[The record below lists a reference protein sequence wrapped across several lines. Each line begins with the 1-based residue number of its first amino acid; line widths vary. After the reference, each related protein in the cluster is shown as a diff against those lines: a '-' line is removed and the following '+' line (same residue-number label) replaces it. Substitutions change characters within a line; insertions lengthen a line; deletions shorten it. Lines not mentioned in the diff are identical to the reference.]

1 MKNLKTFIET
11 IKSRKSNF
19 TIAQRTGALVL
30 TAMPVMGLASALT
43 EGEST
48 KSNVATYSEADSITA
63 NYNKLIETLGFVT
76 YDSIKAY
83 QFLATMDAYQ
93 IDGKVPA
100 EFQSLVDAN
109 NYAYVEKLARL
120 VRSAMMNAYL
130 DREGKEVP
138 YEGLLTNATED
149 QLALLEKSKSY
160 VNAIRQA
167 YYALGEDESMIT
179 NASAVDAYNQFLALI
194 PIARMVLTSGQYT
207 MIFRDQIY
215 VMYAMITNDT
225 RMYDH
230 YALAFEGMGTPNDFM
245 VNVTENP
252 RESTINF
259 TNEDLAVMYDRMANK
274 TYCK

>member
-30 TAMPVMGLASALT
+30 TAMPIMGLASALS

-63 NYNKLIETLGFVT
+63 NYNKLIEALGFVT

-109 NYAYVEKLARL
+109 NYAYVEKLARP
-120 VRSAMMNAYL
+120 VRACIMNSYL
-130 DREGKEVP
+130 AREGKKVP

-149 QLALLEKSKSY
+149 QLALLAASEACVEEVRK
-160 VNAIRQA
+160 A

-179 NASAVDAYNQFLALI
+179 NASAVNAYNKFLGLI
-194 PIARMVLTSGQYT
+194 PMARVVLTSGQYS
-207 MIFRDQIY
+207 MIFSLETY
-215 VMYAMITNDT
+215 VMFGMLTNDT
-225 RMYDH
+225 KMYDH
-230 YALAFEGMGTPNDFM
+230 YAVAFEGMGTPNDFM